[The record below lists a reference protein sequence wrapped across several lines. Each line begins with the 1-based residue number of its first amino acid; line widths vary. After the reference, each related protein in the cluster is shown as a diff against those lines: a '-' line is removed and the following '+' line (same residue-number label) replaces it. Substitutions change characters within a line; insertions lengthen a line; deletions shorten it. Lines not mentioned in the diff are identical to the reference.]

1 MLRTVWNKEIRIRA
15 GRAAALILALT
26 LPLTMM
32 SCGKSPRQA
41 SATPQATYRSPED
54 AGAALFAAAKS
65 GDQKKLIAIFGP
77 GSQPVLFT
85 GDFNTDRARL
95 NDFAAAYG
103 QMHRW
108 DGIKAGGEALVVG
121 PDNMVFPVP
130 LGKNPSGQW
139 YFDTPAGK
147 DEIVARRIGKN
158 ELTAMDATKALAQAE
173 EQYHQET
180 HGGKVK
186 QYARK
191 FVSDPGQQNGLYW
204 QVAAGETPSPLG
216 KLGEFA
222 TTQSSAGDS
231 SNAEFNGYRYR
242 ILRKGETS
250 KGVKDY
256 VSDGKMSR
264 GFAILAFPV
273 EYRNSGIVS
282 FLIGPDG
289 VLYQKDLG
297 EHTADQAA
305 ALTEYNPAD
314 GWTSTS
320 TGTGDAAR
328 MK

>member
-1 MLRTVWNKEIRIRA
+1 MRA
-15 GRAAALILALT
+15 GGAATLLLALT
-26 LPLTMM
+26 LPLAMM
-32 SCGKSPRQA
+32 SCGKSPTRA
-41 SATPQATYRSPED
+41 SAGPQTFRTPED
-54 AGAALFAAAKS
+54 AGAAVFAAAKA

-85 GDFNTDRARL
+85 GDFSTDRARL
-95 NDFAAAYG
+95 NDFAAAYN

-121 PDNMVFPVP
+121 PDNVVFPIP

-147 DEIVARRIGKN
+147 DEIVARRIGKD

-173 EQYHQET
+173 EQYHQEP
-180 HGGKVK
+180 HGDRVK

-191 FVSDPGQQNGLYW
+191 FVSDSGQQNGLYW
-204 QVAAGETPSPLG
+204 PVAGGETPSPLG
-216 KLGEFA
+216 KLGDFA
-222 TTQSSAGDS
+222 TAQTSSGDG

-242 ILRKGETS
+242 ILSKAETPR
-250 KGVKDY
+250 GVKDY
-256 VSDGKMSR
+256 VADGKMSR
-264 GFAILAFPV
+264 GFAILAWPV

-289 VLYQKDLG
+289 ELYQKDLG

-305 ALTEYNPAD
+305 ALTEYNLAD
-314 GWTSTS
+314 GWTPTS
-320 TGTGDAAR
+320 TRSGNAAR
-328 MK
+328 MQQ